1 MHFDLQIN
9 VRVTRRFRMGNAI
22 GTGPAKLAGA
32 RTAAA
37 DSRLFQSPAFKK
49 NRCFSQVC
57 ATAPVLH
64 RSCRT
69 RSGSALRVQE
79 YFMSVSVNGSN
90 ANNPYALWQSLLQPG
105 SSASNSAQSD
115 PIASLLAAL
124 GQGQGSATGATAPSG
139 GSSSASSAVTSGSS
153 SPQFDAQTLQTMFDM
168 QANPSNSQPVQPPLD
183 DSTGSDDSFSSQQ
196 ARQSQPGHHHHH
208 HAEGAN
214 DGSTAAPTAAA
225 PSGGSTS
232 SATSNTAGGAN
243 VAQNNLLER
252 LIQMQ
257 AQLNPATA
265 QNVATA

>member
-1 MHFDLQIN
+1 
-9 VRVTRRFRMGNAI
+9 
-22 GTGPAKLAGA
+22 
-32 RTAAA
+32 
-37 DSRLFQSPAFKK
+37 
-49 NRCFSQVC
+49 
-57 ATAPVLH
+57 
-64 RSCRT
+64 
-69 RSGSALRVQE
+69 
-79 YFMSVSVNGSN
+79 MSVSVNGSN

-124 GQGQGSATGATAPSG
+124 GQGQGSATGATAPSA
-139 GSSSASSAVTSGSS
+139 GSSSTSSAVTSGSS

-168 QANPSNSQPVQPPLD
+168 QANPSNSQPVQPPLGG
-183 DSTGSDDSFSSQQ
+183 STGSDDSFSSQQ
-196 ARQSQPGHHHHH
+196 AQQSQPGHHHHH

-214 DGSTAAPTAAA
+214 DGTPAAPPAAA

>member
-1 MHFDLQIN
+1 
-9 VRVTRRFRMGNAI
+9 MGNAI
-22 GTGPAKLAGA
+22 GTGPAKLAGERA
-32 RTAAA
+32 AAA
-37 DSRLFQSPAFKK
+37 DSRLFQSPACKK

-64 RSCRT
+64 RRHRT

-79 YFMSVSVNGSN
+79 CFMSVSVNGSN
-90 ANNPYALWQSLLQPG
+90 ANNPYALWQSLLQPN
-105 SSASNSAQSD
+105 SSTSNSAQSD

-124 GQGQGSATGATAPSG
+124 GQSQGTATGTTAPSG
-139 GSSSASSAVTSGSS
+139 GAGSSSTSSAVTSGNS

-168 QANPSNSQPVQPPLD
+168 QANASNSQPVQPPLD
-183 DSTGSDDSFSSQQ
+183 GSTGSDDSFSSQQ
-196 ARQSQPGHHHHH
+196 AQQSQPGHHHHH

-214 DGSTAAPTAAA
+214 DGSTAAPTTAA

-257 AQLNPATA
+257 AQLINPTTA